1 MAGKINI
8 KANQLRSEG
17 TLFVLSA
24 PSGAGKTTLCQKLL
38 KNIPTLKLSVSFTT
52 RPSRKGEI
60 NDLHYTFVTEK
71 KFKNM
76 IERGDFAEWATVH
89 GNLYGTSIK
98 RLKKL
103 NREGYDIILDI
114 DTRGAM
120 QLQESYNNAV
130 YIFILPPS
138 MKTLESRLVGRNTDS
153 EDIVNERLN
162 NARAEIMSYANY
174 DYIIVN
180 DKLDVSYRQIESI
193 ILSTKLRTEKVNK
206 RWIESLIKYRR

>member
-8 KANQLRSEG
+8 KANQLRREG
-17 TLFVLSA
+17 TLFVISA

-76 IERGDFAEWATVH
+76 IERGEFAEWATVH

-120 QLQESYNNAV
+120 QLQKSYNNAV
-130 YIFILPPS
+130 YIFVLPPS
-138 MKTLESRLVGRNTDS
+138 MKILESRLVGRRTDAG
-153 EDIVNERLN
+153 DIVNERLN
-162 NARAEIMSYANY
+162 NAKAEIMSYSNY

-180 DKLDVSYRQIESI
+180 DKLDVSYKQIESVV
-193 ILSTKLRTEKVNK
+193 LSTKLRTEKINK
-206 RWIESLIKYRR
+206 KWIESLIKHRR

>member
-1 MAGKINI
+1 VAGKINI

>member
-8 KANQLRSEG
+8 KANQLLSEG
-17 TLFVLSA
+17 TLFVISA

-38 KNIPTLKLSVSFTT
+38 KNIPTLKLSISYTT

-60 NDLHYTFVTEK
+60 NDLHYTFITEK

-76 IERGDFAEWATVH
+76 IERGEFAEWATVH

-120 QLQESYNNAV
+120 QLQKNYNNGV
-130 YIFILPPS
+130 YIFVLPPS
-138 MKTLESRLVGRNTDS
+138 MNILESRLLGRRTDA
-153 EDIVNERLN
+153 EDIVNERLD
-162 NARAEIMSYANY
+162 NAKAEIMSYSNY
-174 DYIIVN
+174 DYIVVN
-180 DKLDVSYRQIESI
+180 DKLNVSYKQIESI
-193 ILSTKLRTEKVNK
+193 IISTKLRTDKINK
-206 RWIESLIKYRR
+206 RWIESLIKYWR